1 MFDGFLCFCGNVLP
15 ERKAMNLRKSI
26 IVYGI
31 AMAALTGFLKFVE
44 YRFYVRDLSLE
55 LYIGLVAALFIG
67 LGVWVGRR
75 LTRVKVII
83 PESGPEFAVDGEELK
98 KLGITKREYEVLG
111 LIAQGLSNQEIA
123 DRLFVSMST
132 VKTHTSNLFLK
143 LNASRRTQ
151 ALQKAKELRILA

>member
-1 MFDGFLCFCGNVLP
+1 MT
-15 ERKAMNLRKSI
+15 LRKSI

-31 AMAALTGFLKFVE
+31 AMAGLIGLLKFIE
-44 YRFYVRDLSLE
+44 YRFLVRDLSLE
-55 LYIGLVAALFIG
+55 LYLGLVAVIFVV
-67 LGVWVGRR
+67 LGVWIGRR
-75 LTRVKVII
+75 LTRVKVLV
-83 PESGPEFAVDGEELK
+83 PESEFTVDDAELK
-98 KLGITKREYEVLG
+98 RLGITKREYEVLG

-151 ALQKAKELRILA
+151 ALQRAKELRILA